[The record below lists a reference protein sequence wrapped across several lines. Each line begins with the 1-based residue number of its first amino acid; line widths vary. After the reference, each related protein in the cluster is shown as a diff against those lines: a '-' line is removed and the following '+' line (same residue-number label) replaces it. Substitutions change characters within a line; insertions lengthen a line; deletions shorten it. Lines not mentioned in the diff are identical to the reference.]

1 MPDIFDQRRDEHLK
15 KSQAFLQEANNLFR
29 DDLLYRSALADAVSA
44 IKHSLQGYLWM
55 RVAAAPA
62 GEQRQRWQ
70 EVALN
75 GSMPQLLRASEEA
88 GLQTGDVRR
97 TVLDM
102 NDRRNERTHDSP
114 RSLITPDQ
122 AEQAVRI
129 ARAVYDRVLRA
140 SGRAPVGV
148 GTAASAGKSTAA
160 AATQT
165 GTRPTEPVRVGPAI
179 AGGSSAGTLAPR
191 PPTPTPAGDRAPA
204 NGKTA
209 APDAEST
216 PPVVPAVPDD
226 PDDGPLG
233 PLSDDPLPLRHRR
246 GTAWR
251 WIGLAAAVVISA
263 VMGAAVTYPV
273 AAGDVPSWVPIR
285 GYLPGPATT
294 ATSMPTPTITAV
306 PIPSGP
312 IQLGTLVITVAACG
326 TTPRTLTLE
335 NTGPTAVA
343 WAAGS
348 PDVPG
353 SALALVTA
361 KGAGAARP
369 TLAGRLTAHGSVA
382 FALAAPATGPA
393 HVVVIADAGT
403 AEVALAPC

>member
-62 GEQRQRWQ
+62 EEQRQRWQ

-75 GSMPQLLRASEEA
+75 GSMPLSRASEEA

-148 GTAASAGKSTAA
+148 GAAASAGKSTAA

-226 PDDGPLG
+226 PDYGPLG

-246 GTAWR
+246 ERPGA
-251 WIGLAAAVVISA
+251 GLGLLLAVVIS
-263 VMGAAVTYPV
+263 VV
-273 AAGDVPSWVPIR
+273 SWEP
-285 GYLPGPATT
+285 P
-294 ATSMPTPTITAV
+294 
-306 PIPSGP
+306 
-312 IQLGTLVITVAACG
+312 
-326 TTPRTLTLE
+326 
-335 NTGPTAVA
+335 
-343 WAAGS
+343 
-348 PDVPG
+348 
-353 SALALVTA
+353 
-361 KGAGAARP
+361 
-369 TLAGRLTAHGSVA
+369 
-382 FALAAPATGPA
+382 
-393 HVVVIADAGT
+393 
-403 AEVALAPC
+403 